1 MKVTK
6 ICCDICKAEIPNK
19 QLCTEIHFKYLIS
32 DKLEV
37 LDLCK
42 NCYRKV
48 IDFMQLLE
56 EVSETN
62 ELSSY

>member
-6 ICCDICKAEIPNK
+6 ICCDICKAEIPK
-19 QLCTEIHFKYLIS
+19 QLYTEVDFKYLIN

-37 LDLCK
+37 FDLCPD
-42 NCYRKV
+42 CRRKV
-48 IDFMQLLE
+48 VDFMQLLE